1 LADALTIPH
10 AVAAL
15 VLCVAGLAKLRSP
28 RAAARAVGLAPVAIR
43 AFAAFELALGACA
56 LLADAPAGSA
66 LMAALYAGFAALTLV
81 LARAGAACGCFGEER
96 TPASPIQSLM
106 SAALA
111 LVCAVCALAG
121 PHALGWILERPAPTV
136 TVLVLGTAGAVYG
149 TVLAYSE
156 LPLLWR
162 SWTPAA

>member
-1 LADALTIPH
+1 MADALSIPH

-28 RAAARAVGLAPVAIR
+28 GAAARAVGLGPASIR
-43 AFAAFELALGACA
+43 AFAAFEVALGAWA
-56 LLADAPAGSA
+56 LLAAAPEGSA
-66 LMAALYAGFAALTLV
+66 LMAAVYAGFAVLTLV
-81 LARAGAACGCFGEER
+81 LSRAGAPCGCFGEER
-96 TPASPIQSLM
+96 APASPIQSLV

-111 LVCAVCALAG
+111 LVCAVCAAG
-121 PHALGWILERPAPTV
+121 APHALGWILSRPAGTV

-156 LPLLWR
+156 LPLMWR
-162 SWTPAA
+162 SWSPA